1 MLTKQ
6 YLEGKRIYLSYDWEG
21 ANSDGEI
28 LAYVWIPVSTEGGGY
43 FLCWNAVM
51 LLNGFAELA
60 NDNFDTKLKILFYEA
75 SLFARENKSGVL
87 KSQVSQ
93 EPSKEKIEEMEYVV
107 KKYLYDFYW
116 KEKAPA
122 GTVSV
127 VKKSIEELKTLKPE
141 KLSDFFLKTEWDMAL
156 NQVSNAIEEY
166 GVENT
171 KTNVNYPGNYLAR
184 LDTSLSLFGKTWIVY
199 FCFDLMANNT
209 TGLKAIIY
217 DFDDT
222 FLPSDLLAKYFDTL
236 KLELSSILG
245 VFEDST
251 KENEVIWNFENTKV
265 VLKKYSSWIIIGFYS
280 VQ

>member
-1 MLTKQ
+1 MRNRRKTIEVEYFLPVGRQKDCSDGLDVGNTSSYDSRIFPDAYKTI
-6 YLEGKRIYLSYDWEG
+6 LRGRIYLSYDWEG

-184 LDTSLSLFGKTWIVY
+184 LDTSLSLQE
-199 FCFDLMANNT
+199 DL
-209 TGLKAIIY
+209 
-217 DFDDT
+217 DSV
-222 FLPSDLLAKYFDTL
+222 FLLRLN
-236 KLELSSILG
+236 G
-245 VFEDST
+245 
-251 KENEVIWNFENTKV
+251 
-265 VLKKYSSWIIIGFYS
+265 
-280 VQ
+280 